1 MDQLLNS
8 YSFYMY
14 YNVRFWC

>member
-8 YSFYMY
+8 YSFYVY